1 MTTAIKILTSKL
13 IAREITYRPE
23 RYFNVI
29 PIFTDKNTKSNS
41 FDAQRH
47 IDKTFRIT
55 CFVMEPVQFLL
66 RQIPDGGP
74 HISEHQNTRTMVKD
88 SPPRAFTRRSY
99 QMASKIP
106 STAPAT
112 AAVYCT
118 ATLVL
123 QASMIRYP
131 ARNRITGIR

>member
-1 MTTAIKILTSKL
+1 MDWYS
-13 IAREITYRPE
+13 IARLPAPLPSHRTAGMAKIGKIVVQDEAGSLSVPPGQG
-23 RYFNVI
+23 V
-29 PIFTDKNTKSNS
+29 
-41 FDAQRH
+41 AQSAVH
-47 IDKTFRIT
+47 GA
-55 CFVMEPVQFLL
+55 EPVQFLL